1 MMEKQRI
8 NFTNGEVNPNI
19 FEGAKEVLLV
29 SEEGN
34 TPIRVQTTATELTDG
49 VYVIDKGDGWILGES
64 SVITSQILNPGETGT
79 FSQSITK
86 SREYSITI
94 SVSVGFTLDFIE
106 ASVELGF
113 GVTIG
118 EESTIERSV
127 STTAGDN
134 EYVYYK
140 VYATYRKYEVIRV
153 THGQLTDDGSIYKLT
168 GIWLSK
174 TSAATLA
181 GIDQSSL
188 IETGERCILTIP
200 SSEVEKEILDL
211 AAATESLN
219 LTNALNSSP
228 LGNLYDWRSTG
239 SYPWTR
245 KLNLNLTISASGERY
260 RILVSKSVDFILYSN
275 NYGNLVK
282 LSQSLGDGTNDH
294 YVDVSLNAGQYVLAM
309 KANTQYSG
317 EYQYAVLFQKF

>member
-1 MMEKQRI
+1 MEKQKI
-8 NFTNGEVNPNI
+8 NPNV
-19 FEGAKEVLLV
+19 FEGAKEILLL
-29 SEEGN
+29 SEEG
-34 TPIRVQTTATELTDG
+34 TATRVQRTSTQLTDG
-49 VYVIDKGDGWILGES
+49 VYVIDKGDGWILGEP
-64 SVITSQILNPGETGT
+64 SVITSQILNPGETGS

-86 SREYSITI
+86 SREYSISV
-94 SVSVGFTLDFIE
+94 SVSVGFTLDFIS

-140 VYATYRKYEVIRV
+140 VYATYRKYEVLRV

-174 TSAATLA
+174 TSASSLA

-188 IETGERCILTIP
+188 LETGERCILTIP
-200 SSEVEKEILDL
+200 SSEVEKEILDID
-211 AAATESLN
+211 AATESLN
-219 LTNALNSSP
+219 LTNALNTTV

-239 SYPWTR
+239 YYPWTK
-245 KLNLNLTISASGERY
+245 KLNLNLTISANGERY
-260 RILVSKSVDFILYSN
+260 RISVSKTVDFVIYSN

-294 YVDVSLNAGQYVLAM
+294 YVDISLNAGEYVLAI